1 MYISSVPAMTSPSLK
16 DWPTVLFRTADGHS
30 DMGVLSSKALSFLKD
45 RELCRFATASKDA
58 KPHVVP
64 VIYALDGENII
75 IAVDYG
81 TKKLKNLREN
91 RLVALV
97 VDDYRPNHAVMVEGG
112 CEILER
118 GKEYLRLLQILFGK
132 FEVYRRHPWGE
143 GESPI
148 LKIKPTKAVVW

>member
-1 MYISSVPAMTSPSLK
+1 MTSPSLK
-16 DWPTVLFRTADGHS
+16 GWPTVLFRTADGHS

>member
-1 MYISSVPAMTSPSLK
+1 LAILFIRSSAPLASV
-16 DWPTVLFRTADGHS
+16 
-30 DMGVLSSKALSFLKD
+30 GVLTPRQLKFL
-45 RELCRFATASKDA
+45 RAHEVCRLATASKDA

-75 IAVDYG
+75 IAIDYG

-91 RLVALV
+91 RFVALV
-97 VDDYRPNHAVMVEGG
+97 VDDYRPNHGVMVEGER
-112 CEILER
+112 EILER
-118 GKEYLRLLQILFGK
+118 GKEYLRLLQILFEK

-148 LKIKPTKAVVW
+148 LKIKPAKAVVW